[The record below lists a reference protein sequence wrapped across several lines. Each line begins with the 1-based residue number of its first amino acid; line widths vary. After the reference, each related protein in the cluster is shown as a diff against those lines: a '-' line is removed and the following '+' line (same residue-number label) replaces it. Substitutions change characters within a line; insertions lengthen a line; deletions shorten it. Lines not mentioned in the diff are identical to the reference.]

1 MSSAHYRI
9 IQCRALTGPDALAV
23 AHEPARRPGPGEVRV
38 AVRAA
43 GVNYPDLLM
52 TRGAYQL
59 RLEPP
64 FTPGME
70 VAGEVLDTG
79 AGVTQVHPGERVI
92 ALMRHGGYAEE
103 VVVPEAAVVRLPET
117 FNYEHGAAFHVATR
131 TAWHALVDRA
141 GLARGET
148 LLVLGATGGVG
159 LAAVELASLLG
170 ARVIAVGS
178 SDDKLAAAR
187 ERGAE
192 AVVNYRTQDL
202 QQAVAACGSG
212 VVDVVYDPVGG
223 DLSRASTGLLAPGGR
238 MLIIGF
244 ASGDIPAFPADH
256 ARQHGYTLLGVR
268 AGEAGR
274 RDPARARE
282 GLQALLAFAGQGHLK
297 PRIHA
302 RYPLVRAAEALHA
315 LEQRSVVGRIV
326 LIP

>member
-1 MSSAHYRI
+1 MDYRI
-9 IQCRALTGPDALAV
+9 IRCRALTGPDALGV
-23 AHEPARRPGPGEVRV
+23 AHEPVRRPGHGEVRV

-70 VAGEVLDTG
+70 VAGEVLEAG
-79 AGVTQVHPGERVI
+79 AGVTDVRPGGRVI

-103 VVVPEAAVVRLPET
+103 VVVPETAVVRLPDA
-117 FNYEHGAAFHVATR
+117 FDYEHGAAFHVATR

-141 GLARGET
+141 ALAAGET
-148 LLVLGATGGVG
+148 VLVLGATGGVG
-159 LAAVELASLLG
+159 LAAVELASLFG

-187 ERGAE
+187 ERGAG
-192 AVVNYRTQDL
+192 AVINYRAREL
-202 QQAVAACGSG
+202 QQAVAACCSTG
-212 VVDVVYDPVGG
+212 VDVVYDPVGG
-223 DLSRASTGLLAPGGR
+223 DLSRASTELLRPGGR

-244 ASGDIPAFPADH
+244 ASGEIPAFPADH
-256 ARQHGYTLLGVR
+256 ARQRGYTLMGVR

-282 GLQALLAFAGQGHLK
+282 GLRSLLAFAEQGHLK

-302 RYPLVRAAEALHA
+302 RYPLARAAVALHA